1 MSVAHQGTFARNK
14 KSIYIAAVE
23 STIQPF
29 EVPLTES
36 GEAFW
41 LDSRTIGH
49 AIAEGEEKDKITTLY
64 AIAVKYEAESPEPL
78 SVPET
83 PVLVGK
89 FPTSSASNFKYSAKA
104 GVLVFSD
111 YVHADGEL
119 KNVKKHDEAWDNRG
133 DTAYVFDDTFER
145 HWDTWVGPKRSSLF
159 SVTLSQ
165 SPDKTWALGS
175 EYVNLLKGTG
185 HVSMRRLPALLDS
198 FSHSRSDLSCR
209 ALRRHR

>member
-1 MSVAHQGTFARNK
+1 MSRSCLVSLAHRGVTLRNN

-41 LDSRTIGH
+41 IDSRTIGH
-49 AIAEGEEKDKITTLY
+49 AVAEGEDKDKFTTLY
-64 AIAVKYEAESPEPL
+64 AISVKYEAESPEFL

-111 YVHADGEL
+111 YVHTDGDL
-119 KNVKKHDEAWDNRG
+119 KNVKKHDEDWENRG
-133 DTAYVFDDTFER
+133 YTAYVFDDTYER
-145 HWDTWVGPKRSSLF
+145 QWDTWVGPKRSSLF

-165 SPDKTWALGS
+165 SPEKAWALGS
-175 EYVNLLKGTG
+175 EYINLLKGTG
-185 HVSMRRLPALLDS
+185 HVSMRQ
-198 FSHSRSDLSCR
+198 LS
-209 ALRRHR
+209 

>member
-1 MSVAHQGTFARNK
+1 M
-14 KSIYIAAVE
+14 E
-23 STIQPF
+23 SRIQPF
-29 EVPLTES
+29 EIPLTES

-49 AIAEGEEKDKITTLY
+49 AVSEGEDKDKVTTLY
-64 AIAVKYEAESPEPL
+64 AISVKYETQSPEPL

-111 YVHADGEL
+111 YVHADGKLE
-119 KNVKKHDEAWDNRG
+119 NVKKHDENWDNRG
-133 DTAYVFDDTFER
+133 DTAYVFDDTYER

-159 SVTLSQ
+159 SVALSQ
-165 SPDKTWALGS
+165 LPDKTWTLGS
-175 EYVNLLKGTG
+175 EYINLLKGTG
-185 HVSMRRLPALLDS
+185 HVSMRRLPAILVS
-198 FSHSRSDLSCR
+198 SSHTRIDLSCR
-209 ALRRHR
+209 ALWGH